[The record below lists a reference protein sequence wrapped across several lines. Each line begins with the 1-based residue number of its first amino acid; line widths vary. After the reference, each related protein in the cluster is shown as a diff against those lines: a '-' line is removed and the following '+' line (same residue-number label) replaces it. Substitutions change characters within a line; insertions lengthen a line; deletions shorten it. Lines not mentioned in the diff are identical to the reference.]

1 MPEIIDSEST
11 LMESGEQDLNEEF
24 ALDVQGLTKTYPHV
38 ASESDGIK
46 NWQRMLGILTAKR
59 KNRTKKSHEEFHALN
74 DVSFNLRKGESLGII
89 GLNGSG
95 KSTLLQ
101 IIAGTLEPTSGKVKA
116 NGRIAALLE
125 LGSGFNPDFTGKENI
140 YLNATILGLSQS
152 EIDAKYDDIVAFAD
166 IGDFIH
172 QPVRT
177 YSSGMGL
184 RLAFAVVAH
193 VEPDILIID
202 EALAVGDAR
211 FQSKC
216 FCFLESLQ
224 NKGKTLLFVSHDVNS
239 VARLCSSVVLL
250 HQGRAHAMGEPGEVL
265 NEYSRIL
272 VQGEPVAVT
281 SEKSEPQQA
290 RASQNSD
297 PMEEVGS
304 DRRKA
309 LLANENAKALSN
321 ENEFAYGG
329 EKGEIRNISLQNEKG
344 QETTVLASGELFTIR
359 FFVNA
364 YESINEP
371 IYAVTIRDVK
381 GQEVYGQNS
390 LFARVPTED
399 LKMGN
404 AVEVVFRQACNL
416 GAGDYLISFGLTR
429 FEGENLKV
437 INRRYDALQIKVINT
452 DGSFGIAN
460 CFSSIEWKSRDGSH
474 CKL

>member
-1 MPEIIDSEST
+1 MPEVIDWEST
-11 LMESGEQDLNEEF
+11 LEMRGEEVLAEEF
-24 ALDVQGLTKTYPHV
+24 ALEIQGLSKTYTKTV
-38 ASESDGIK
+38 SGSDAQK
-46 NWQRMLGILTAKR
+46 KWKKMLTALTTER
-59 KNRTKKSHEEFHALN
+59 KKQAKESLDEFQALR
-74 DVSFNLRKGESLGII
+74 DISFNLRRGESLGII

-101 IIAGTLEPTSGKVKA
+101 IIAGTLEPTSGKVQT

-152 EIDAKYDDIVAFAD
+152 EIDAKYEDIVAFAD
-166 IGDFIH
+166 IGDFIN

-211 FQSKC
+211 FQLKC

-224 NKGKTLLFVSHDVNS
+224 KEGKTLLFVSHDVNS
-239 VARLCSSVVLL
+239 VARLCSSAVLL
-250 HQGRAHAMGEPGEVL
+250 HQGRAHTMGEPSEVI

-272 VQGEPVAVT
+272 VQGEPVAAT
-281 SEKSEPQQA
+281 SEESGPQQA
-290 RASQNSD
+290 RARQNSD
-297 PMEEVGS
+297 PLEEVGS

-309 LLANENAKALSN
+309 LLAEENATELPRK
-321 ENEFAYGG
+321 NEFAYGG
-329 EKGEIRNISLQNEKG
+329 EKGEIRNIHVQNEKG
-344 QETTVLASGELFTIR
+344 QETTVLVSGEFFTIR

-364 YESINEP
+364 HKSITEP
-371 IYAVTIRDVK
+371 IYAVTIRDLK
-381 GQEVYGQNS
+381 GQQVYGQNS

-399 LKMGN
+399 LKVGN
-404 AVEVVFRQACNL
+404 EVEVVFRQACNL

-437 INRRYDALQIKVINT
+437 IHRRYDALQIKVIST

-460 CFSSIEWKSRDGSH
+460 CFSSIEWNFRDRSN
-474 CKL
+474 

>member
-1 MPEIIDSEST
+1 MPDVIDSEST
-11 LMESGEQDLNEEF
+11 LTMRGKEVLEEEF
-24 ALDVQGLTKTYPHV
+24 ALEVQGLSKTYTKTV
-38 ASESDGIK
+38 SGSDAQK
-46 NWQRMLGILTAKR
+46 NWKKMLATLTTERKKQAKE
-59 KNRTKKSHEEFHALN
+59 SLDEFHALR
-74 DVSFNLRKGESLGII
+74 DISFNLRRGESLGII

-101 IIAGTLEPTSGKVKA
+101 IIAGTLEPTSGTVKK

-140 YLNATILGLSQS
+140 YINATILGLSQS

-166 IGDFIH
+166 IGNFIH

-224 NKGKTLLFVSHDVNS
+224 KQGKTLLFVSHDANS
-239 VARLCSSVVLL
+239 VARLCSSAVLL
-250 HQGRAHAMGEPGEVL
+250 HEGKVHAIGKPSDVI
-265 NEYSRIL
+265 NEYSKIL
-272 VQGEPVAVT
+272 VQGEPVAPT
-281 SEKSEPQQA
+281 SEEPKPQQA
-290 RASQNSD
+290 RTRQNSD
-297 PMEEVGS
+297 PLEEVAP
-304 DRRKA
+304 DLRKA
-309 LLANENAKALSN
+309 LLAEETAGELSH

-329 EKGEIRNISLQNEKG
+329 EKGEIRNIQVQNAQG
-344 QETTVLASGELFTIR
+344 QEATVLVSGELFSVR
-359 FFVNA
+359 FAVHA
-364 YESINEP
+364 HESIVEP
-371 IYAVTIRDVK
+371 IYAMTIRDSK
-381 GQEVYGQNS
+381 GQQIYGQNT

-399 LKMGN
+399 LKEGEK
-404 AVEVVFRQACNL
+404 VKVVFRQSVNL
-416 GAGDYLISFGLTR
+416 SAGDYLISLGLTR
-429 FEGENLKV
+429 FERDELEV
-437 INRRYDALQIKVINT
+437 IHRRYDTLEVTVLNT

-460 CFSSIEWKSRDGSH
+460 CFSSIEWNTLKND
-474 CKL
+474 